1 MKSYDPYPLAF
12 PRRCLPGNFFNPG
25 GRCGQH
31 HDNLPAARLEE
42 GLFHGNGAAIREQRI
57 PLTLEYPQPN
67 AETQESI
74 SDSLAMEKEGTSRF
88 KNAQDMFDDLR
99 I

>member
-1 MKSYDPYPLAF
+1 MKSYDPYPLTF
-12 PRRCLPGNFFNPG
+12 PRRCLVISLTPGAGAVSTMTTSLLHGWKKAF
-25 GRCGQH
+25 
-31 HDNLPAARLEE
+31 
-42 GLFHGNGAAIREQRI
+42 FHGHGAAIREQRI
-57 PLTLEYPQPN
+57 PLTLGYPQPN

-88 KNAQDMFDDLR
+88 KNTQDMFDDLR